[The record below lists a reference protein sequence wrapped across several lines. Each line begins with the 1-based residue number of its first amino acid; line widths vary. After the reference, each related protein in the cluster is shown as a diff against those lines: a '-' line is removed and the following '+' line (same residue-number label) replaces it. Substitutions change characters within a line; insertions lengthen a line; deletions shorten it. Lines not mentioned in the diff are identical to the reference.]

1 VLTRPEPSDRSGA
14 VRLLKDFIAE
24 HAFAPG
30 DRLPAERE
38 LIGRLGMTRSSL
50 RKALDTLEREGTIW
64 RHVGKG
70 TFVAGQEDGRGDGL
84 DPGLLAE
91 IGHQITPVKMMRARQ
106 CIEAVITREAAI
118 NASRQAVKKIT
129 EIKDRARAAENWQD
143 YEAQDDLFHY
153 AIAEATDNIL
163 LLALFDQLNKV
174 RRAVAVSTVIRET
187 VRPPESHTSFAEH
200 DRICAAI
207 AARDPKAAH
216 DAMWQHIS
224 SVSAR
229 LFGEV

>member
-1 VLTRPEPSDRSGA
+1 VLSRPETSDRSEA
-14 VRLLKDFIAE
+14 VRLLKDFIE
-24 HAFAPG
+24 QNAFGPG
-30 DRLPAERE
+30 DRLPPERE
-38 LIGRLGMTRSSL
+38 LIGTLGLGRSSL
-50 RKALDTLEREGTIW
+50 RKALETLERDGAIW

-70 TFVAGQEDGRGDGL
+70 TFVAGPEEKVDIGMFSD
-84 DPGLLAE
+84 

-106 CIEAVITREAAI
+106 CIEAVIAREAAI
-118 NASRQAVKKIT
+118 NASRQAARKIRQV
-129 EIKDRARAAENWQD
+129 KDRAQAAASWED

-187 VRPPESHTSFAEH
+187 TRPPEEHTSFLEH
-200 DRICAAI
+200 ERICAAI
-207 AARDPKAAH
+207 EARDPKAAH

>member
-1 VLTRPEPSDRSGA
+1 MLIRPEPSDRSEA
-14 VRLLKDFIAE
+14 VRLLKEFIE
-24 HAFAPG
+24 TQGLAPG
-30 DRLPAERE
+30 DRLPAERD
-38 LIGRLGMTRSSL
+38 LIGQLGMSRSSL
-50 RKALDTLEREGTIW
+50 RKALELLERQGMIW

-70 TFVAGQEDGRGDGL
+70 TFVAGPDGIA
-84 DPGLLAE
+84 DPGLLTD

-106 CIEAVITREAAI
+106 CIEAVIAREAAI
-118 NASRQAVKKIT
+118 NASRQAAVTIRQ
-129 EIKDRARAAENWQD
+129 IKDRAQSATNWED
-143 YEAQDDLFHY
+143 YETQDDLFHQ

-163 LLALFDQLNKV
+163 LRALFDQLNGV

-187 VRPPESHTSFAEH
+187 TRPPESHTSFAEH

-207 AARDPKAAH
+207 EARDPKAAH
-216 DAMWQHIS
+216 DAMWLHIS